1 MAITSAPLQSVSA
14 VLNCSTRLR
23 EVSAGCKRR
32 AATRNS
38 PKLKPERIRACG
50 GESVPPNSEDLL
62 DVVGIA
68 ESLDLNRQWG
78 HVPAWVHGPHRR
90 ETDSEQPGDK
100 SGAARITIV
109 QVHQRV
115 NKCGDVPR
123 ISESA
128 LPCPIRCFPSQKLG
142 RHFMSSMPLS
152 VWLKRR
158 NQTRTLT

>member
-38 PKLKPERIRACG
+38 PKLKPERIRACC

-78 HVPAWVHGPHRR
+78 HVMAWVHGPHR
-90 ETDSEQPGDK
+90 P
-100 SGAARITIV
+100 
-109 QVHQRV
+109 
-115 NKCGDVPR
+115 
-123 ISESA
+123 
-128 LPCPIRCFPSQKLG
+128 
-142 RHFMSSMPLS
+142 
-152 VWLKRR
+152 
-158 NQTRTLT
+158 